1 MASLDG
7 SRKEHK
13 NPSFKVGVTLTK
25 AQHQRF
31 KMQCA
36 AKGDKMQTVLMRA
49 VEEYCKTL
57 ARPPL
62 SKEQKAEDRRVRSI
76 TNSLTARAADFL
88 KPGERLTATELFHR
102 IKAASTDDTK
112 PSLADIV
119 FLKKERLK
127 NMLNQKSGTGRGF
140 KPNKDDLTFE
150 LSTPAAGAESK
161 AKTPRR
167 RTRGGG

>member
-7 SRKEHK
+7 SGKDHK
-13 NPSFKVGVTLTK
+13 KSSFKVGVSLTK

-36 AKGDKMQTVLMRA
+36 AKGHNMQMVLIRA

-57 ARPPL
+57 ARPL
-62 SKEQKAEDRRVRSI
+62 RSREQKAEDRRVRTI
-76 TNSLTARAADFL
+76 TDSLTARAADFL

-102 IKAASTDDTK
+102 IKAASTDATQ
-112 PSLADIV
+112 PSLDDIV

-150 LSTPAAGAESK
+150 LSTPAAATAAK

-167 RTRGGG
+167 RSRGGG